1 MEVCIFSM
9 VGGIKWLLLSTST
22 IHSLVCKKRNAPIQK
37 GFHPNIS
44 AEGFKAN
51 RGQRLERREQAQAIG
66 SKISLRL
73 SSWQTET
80 TQRSKVLSDIKKN
93 LGKLQKLLLL
103 SAAVPPCAACSYNDP
118 LFCCPCFCFVSG
130 YKLHLKSLDSWCVKK
145 ECSFYAFYLLADSD
159 VSP

>member
-44 AEGFKAN
+44 AEEGFKAN

-103 SAAVPPCAACSYNDP
+103 SAAAPPCAACSYNDP
-118 LFCCPCFCFVSG
+118 LFLLLPLFLLCFRLQTSS
-130 YKLHLKSLDSWCVKK
+130 KKSRLK
-145 ECSFYAFYLLADSD
+145 EPFYAFYLLADSNCHPD
-159 VSP
+159 CS